1 MILYANCNHFLVQ
14 YMCIYTG
21 GIMDF
26 YEISMKHLDEL
37 TKSEMKIY
45 QYILDNITTIHSK
58 TVRAI
63 ARECYVSTSTIL
75 RLVKKLGFEGY
86 NEMTLI
92 IKFTLSNKQQSST
105 VISEKKHKYK
115 DEYSKNISETI
126 RVIDEENIAEVCSKI
141 NNSKRL
147 FIFSRGSIKAH
158 ASYFEFLFKL
168 KGIDVYY
175 PDSSVA
181 RNLYVNDVHEYDVA
195 VFVDYNGNDEHL
207 LGLLSK
213 VKANSCN
220 NIVSITQANNN
231 LMQNM
236 SNFNFYYFSDEV
248 LINGFDATS
257 NISVYAILE
266 IIFHNL

>member
-1 MILYANCNHFLVQ
+1 
-14 YMCIYTG
+14 
-21 GIMDF
+21 MDF

-92 IKFTLSNKQQSST
+92 IKFTLSAEQKTST
-105 VISEKKHKYK
+105 VISENKPKYK

-126 RVIDEENIAEVCSKI
+126 RVIDEASITDVCNKI
-141 NNSKRL
+141 NSSKRL
-147 FIFSRGSIKAH
+147 FIFSRGSNKSH
-158 ASYFEFLFKL
+158 SSYFEFLFKL
-168 KGIDVYY
+168 KGIDVFY
-175 PDSSVA
+175 PASSDA
-181 RNLYVNDVHEYDVA
+181 RNLYINDVHTDDVSI
-195 VFVDYNGNDEHL
+195 FIDYNGSDEHL

-236 SNFNFYYFSDEV
+236 SHYNFYYFSDEV